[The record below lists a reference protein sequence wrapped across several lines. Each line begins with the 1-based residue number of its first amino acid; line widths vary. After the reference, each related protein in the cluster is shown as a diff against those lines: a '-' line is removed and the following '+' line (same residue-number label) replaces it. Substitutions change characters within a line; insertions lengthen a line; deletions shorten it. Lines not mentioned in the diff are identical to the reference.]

1 MSPSSKD
8 GLNALSAK
16 WTFMPSPCPGGLL
29 SRTTPLSEHVHTVVE
44 ECPGTVLLETSRFDS
59 SHKCSYLFL
68 KPIGLTAEERI
79 VTAEDLKA
87 ADAVFLVIPFAAF
100 AK

>member
-1 MSPSSKD
+1 M
-8 GLNALSAK
+8 
-16 WTFMPSPCPGGLL
+16 

-87 ADAVFLVIPFAAF
+87 ADAVFLCNSVRGIREVKSLCVEVPARARPT
-100 AK
+100 ASA